1 MFTNMSPLAVA
12 PKICPSIY
20 NSLCIKPVS
29 EKDKEILKCGKKS
42 KQ

>member
-1 MFTNMSPLAVA
+1 MSPFAEA
-12 PKICPSIY
+12 PKICLSIY
-20 NSLCIKPVS
+20 NSLCIKHVS